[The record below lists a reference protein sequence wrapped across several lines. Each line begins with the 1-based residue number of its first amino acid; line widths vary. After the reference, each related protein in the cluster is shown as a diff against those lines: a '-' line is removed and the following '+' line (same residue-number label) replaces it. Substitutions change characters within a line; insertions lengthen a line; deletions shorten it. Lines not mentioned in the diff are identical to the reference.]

1 MKIKFER
8 YPFTPILGWSSS
20 RFDLF
25 TQCKRHYFYNYYTK
39 FVKDVS
45 PSQMQRLKKLT
56 SVPLEIGNVVH
67 HVVEELLRRLQ
78 KSSSPINEEKF
89 IQFGLNLCDKNFD
102 SKEFLEIYYKYTDT
116 IDRESAKERIVVSLK
131 NFLRS
136 PLYTWIISTAIHESS
151 EWVIEPDGYGETRIG
166 GLKAYCKMDFL
177 FPIGD
182 EVHILDWKSGKKQE
196 EKHQAQLLGYALAA
210 SVNNPSIDRTKIIPR
225 IIYMYPSL
233 DELSF
238 EITDSDLTKFANTV
252 KEQTE
257 IMHSYCDTIEQNIPK
272 PFDQFEKTNFT
283 ALCSNCPFQEPC
295 NSVKI

>member
-39 FVKDVS
+39 FIKDV
-45 PSQMQRLKKLT
+45 PQPQMQRLKKLT

-67 HVVEELLRRLQ
+67 HVVEDLLRRFQ
-78 KSSSPINEEKF
+78 KSASPINEGKF
-89 IQFGLNLCDKNFD
+89 IQYGIDLCDKFFD
-102 SKEFLEIYYKYTDT
+102 SKEFLEIYYGYTQQ
-116 IDRESAKERIVVSLK
+116 IDRESAKERISISLK
-131 NFLRS
+131 NLLRS
-136 PLYTWIISTAIHESS
+136 PLLEWISTTAIHESNS
-151 EWVIEPDGYGETRIG
+151 WVIEPDGFGETRIA

-177 FPIGD
+177 LPVGE

-196 EKHQAQLLGYALAA
+196 EKHRAQLLGYALAA
-210 SVNNPSIDRTKIIPR
+210 SVNNPSIDRSKFIPR

-238 EITDSDLTKFANTV
+238 SITDEDLTAFAQTV
-252 KEQTE
+252 QIQTE
-257 IMHSYCDTIEQNIPK
+257 SMYRFCSNVEQNIPK
-272 PFDQFEKTNFT
+272 EFNLFEKTTFT
-283 ALCSNCPFQEPC
+283 ALCSNCPYQEPC
-295 NSVKI
+295 KNAG

>member
-25 TQCKRHYFYNYYTK
+25 SQCKRHYYYNYYTK

-45 PSQMQRLKKLT
+45 PAQMQRLKKLT

-67 HVVEELLRRLQ
+67 TVVEELLRRFQ
-78 KSSSPINEEKF
+78 KSHAPLNEEKF
-89 IQFGLNLCDKNFD
+89 IQYGLDLCDKYFE
-102 SKEFLEIYYKYTDT
+102 SKEFLEIYYKYTES
-116 IDRESAKERIVVSLK
+116 IDRDSAKERILISLK

-136 PLYTWIISTAIHESS
+136 PLYNWIFTTAIHESDT
-151 EWVIEPDGYGETRIG
+151 WVIEPEGYGETRIA

-177 FPIGD
+177 FPVGD

-196 EKHQAQLLGYALAA
+196 EKHRAQLLGYALAA
-210 SVNNPSIDRTKIIPR
+210 SVNNPSIDRTKFIPR

-238 EITDSDLTKFANTV
+238 CITEQDLTHFEETV
-252 KEQTE
+252 KIQTE
-257 IMHSYCDTIEQNIPK
+257 MMHAFCDNIEQNIPK
-272 PFDQFEKTNFT
+272 PFHCFEKTNFT
-283 ALCSNCPFQEPC
+283 ALCSNCSFQEPC
-295 NSVKI
+295 RTVHG